1 MSRPKFI
8 DEISRLNIP
17 SKCKAELAM
26 LYAKCKR
33 LAAAIVRFV
42 KSHRRFG
49 EAMILG
55 CVVAWLLAQVVPW
68 IGGFLGL
75 CALVTAAAI
84 GLMRELREDLS
95 KFFDIELPAAV

>member
-1 MSRPKFI
+1 MSRCKFL
-8 DEISRLNIP
+8 DEIRKLDIP

-33 LAAAIVRFV
+33 LALAVIKFLMM
-42 KSHRRFG
+42 HRRFG

-55 CVVAWLLAQVVPW
+55 CIVAFLLTRIPW

-75 CALVTAAAI
+75 CALVTAAAM
-84 GLMRELREDLS
+84 GLMRELREDLT
-95 KFFDIELPAAV
+95 KFFDTEVPAQA